1 MTSAVAITLR
11 TTLGVDLDLGKG
23 AREAF
28 LALSSAYPATPSQVL
43 AIPFMHT
50 AASPERLAA
59 MVADAQAMQKG
70 GQPLTALAEAVLG
83 DVVTFGAAALSAA
96 GHPLQASAPLRKG
109 GAGELRTVLAAH
121 MHRAYTVYLDE
132 LTIAGRLS
140 REERMAAGNIVG
152 KALEVLEQEFDT
164 DLGRRAVTAHTGEG
178 VEKAEWM
185 EAEHPRDAT
194 GEFTG
199 GPGGGSAAKPEPSQ
213 PTGGLGTTDRQRLK
227 ELGVKKYPPPTAS
240 DVTVHQDA
248 DPKTQALVSWRDAK
262 GRTQSSYAS
271 QFHERTAALKWKR
284 VEKYRA
290 KRDAVRQKAIEKLR
304 GSKPGEKDFER
315 GLVVGIIGHTGLR
328 PGNPGSAATGHYG
341 ITTLRPEHVTIT
353 EHATAELRFVGKSGK
368 ENHVVI
374 EQPELVQ
381 GLKSAKEHATSTG
394 QESLFTLRPEEA
406 RDAMPAGMKLKDMRT
421 IIATETAEREL
432 AAEFPPLPPDPKQ
445 AKRAIV
451 KRMKE
456 VSAKVASVIQNTPAV
471 ARSSY
476 IHPTVFD
483 DWLRRI
489 GGEKLA
495 G

>member
-152 KALEVLEQEFDT
+152 KALEVLEEGFDT
-164 DLGRRAVTAHTGEG
+164 VLGRRAVTAPPGEG
-178 VEKAEWM
+178 VEKAEWT
-185 EAEHPRDAT
+185 ETEHPRDAT

-199 GPGGGSAAKPEPSQ
+199 GPSDGSAAKPESPT
-213 PTGGLGTTDRQRLK
+213 PTGGLGTADRQRLK
-227 ELGVKKYPPPTAS
+227 ELGVKKYPPPSAS

-248 DPKTQALVSWRDAK
+248 DPKTQALVTWRDAK
-262 GRTQSSYAS
+262 GRIQSAYSA
-271 QFHERTAALKWKR
+271 QFHERNAASKWKR
-284 VEKYRA
+284 VQKYRPQ
-290 KRDAVRQKAIEKLR
+290 RDAIKQSAAAALGRHE
-304 GSKPGEKDFER
+304 PGTKQHDSA
-315 GLVVGIIGHTGLR
+315 LIVGIIAHTGLR
-328 PGNPGSAATGHYG
+328 PGNPKSAGAEHYG
-341 ITTLRPEHVTIT
+341 ITTLKPEHVSFTDDG
-353 EHATAELRFVGKSGK
+353 AAQLSFVGKSGHHN
-368 ENHVVI
+368 EVTLADA
-374 EQPELVQ
+374 QLSAELRRTVDR
-381 GLKSAKEHATSTG
+381 AKEQGKGQIFDATADD
-394 QESLFTLRPEEA
+394 A
-406 RDAMPAGMKLKDMRT
+406 RGMLPSGMKLKDLRT
-421 IIATETAEREL
+421 IKATETAEQALSTPPPPPVPEGKKERDKL
-432 AAEFPPLPPDPKQ
+432 IAARTKQ
-445 AKRAIV
+445 
-451 KRMKE
+451 
-456 VSAKVASVIQNTPAV
+456 VSRVVADTIQNTPAV
-471 ARSSY
+471 AKSSY
-476 IHPTVFD
+476 IHPDVFEA
-483 DWLRRI
+483 WRLRHH
-489 GGEKLA
+489 L
-495 G
+495 

>member
-1 MTSAVAITLR
+1 MTPAVAITLR

-28 LALSSAYPATPSQVL
+28 LALSSAYPDTPSEVL
-43 AIPFMHT
+43 AIPFMRS
-50 AASPERLAA
+50 AATPERLAA
-59 MVADAQAMQKG
+59 IVADAEEMQKG
-70 GQPLTALAEAVLG
+70 GKPLTALAEAVIG
-83 DVVTFGAAALSAA
+83 DVITFGAAALSAA
-96 GHPLQASAPLRKG
+96 GHPPRPRRS
-109 GAGELRTVLAAH
+109 
-121 MHRAYTVYLDE
+121 D
-132 LTIAGRLS
+132 
-140 REERMAAGNIVG
+140 AGNIVG
-152 KALEVLEQEFDT
+152 MLLRALEDGFDSP
-164 DLGRRAVTAHTGEG
+164 LGRWRPMD
-178 VEKAEWM
+178 AENVAAKGDFA
-185 EAEHPRDAT
+185 EQEHPRADDGKFSET
-194 GEFTG
+194 
-199 GPGGGSAAKPEPSQ
+199 PGGGGAKPDKPPDS
-213 PTGGLGTTDRQRLK
+213 GGLGTADRQRLK
-227 ELGVKKYPPPTAS
+227 ELGVKKYPPPSAS

-262 GRTQSSYAS
+262 GRMQSSYAS
-271 QFHERTAALKWKR
+271 QFHERTAAQKWKR

-432 AAEFPPLPPDPKQ
+432 AAEFPPLPADPKQ

-476 IHPTVFD
+476 IHPAVFD